1 MSDNSILTLL
11 PKKVVD
17 SDESLVAAAL
27 YVQAGEPSHAA
38 LIIRHNGTIQAFHLY
53 GSVLLEIPQ
62 MLEEDQLLIFIKEL
76 DFIPPMLVPS
86 FLAHCEL
93 IKDQAKPVH
102 GFFYDPRSYYDL
114 SGKFQNAGSF
124 PEYLTCV
131 GFCLTVIQSYL
142 IEDQYLHYDDWDH
155 TTLDVDPT
163 RTANQMLNIQR
174 NYPDLKPEDLKKAV
188 RRILPIEYFSAGYA
202 NKIPVRK
209 NFTDRQIIVV
219 KDEISR
225 KVA

>member
-11 PKKVVD
+11 PKKIVHA
-17 SDESLVAAAL
+17 DESMVAAAL
-27 YVQAGEPSHAA
+27 YVEACEPSHAA
-38 LIIRHNGTIQAFHLY
+38 LIIRHNGKIQAFHYY

-76 DFIPPMLVPS
+76 DCVPPMLVPS

-93 IKDQAKPVH
+93 IKEQAKPVY

-124 PEYLTCV
+124 PEYMTCV

-142 IEDQYLHYDDWDH
+142 IDDQYLYYDDWDQ
-155 TTLDVDPT
+155 TSLDVDPT
-163 RTANQMLNIQR
+163 RTAYQMLSIQR
-174 NYPDLKPEDLKKAV
+174 NYPDLKPEDLKKSV

-209 NFTDRQIIVV
+209 KFTDRQILVI

-225 KVA
+225 RIA